1 MGKLRLTM
9 VRELPLVELTRKA
22 IMEMQLQKSH
32 QERLIKVLHQALEEE
47 SKIPYSKKKGEIL
60 DILRLTQA
68 LQIRFRGSYKTDCK
82 IV

>member
-1 MGKLRLTM
+1 
-9 VRELPLVELTRKA
+9 
-22 IMEMQLQKSH
+22 MEMKLCRNH
-32 QERLIKVLHQALEEE
+32 QETLIKILNKSLEEE

-60 DILRLTQA
+60 DILRLAQS

>member
-1 MGKLRLTM
+1 MTSKIQ
-9 VRELPLVELTRKA
+9 VPEHIAKELEAEKNPPK
-22 IMEMQLQKSH
+22 
-32 QERLIKVLHQALEEE
+32 EE

-60 DILRLTQA
+60 DILRLAQA

>member
-1 MGKLRLTM
+1 
-9 VRELPLVELTRKA
+9 
-22 IMEMQLQKSH
+22 MEMKLCRNH
-32 QERLIKVLHQALEEE
+32 QETLIKILNKSLEEE

-60 DILRLTQA
+60 DILRLAQA